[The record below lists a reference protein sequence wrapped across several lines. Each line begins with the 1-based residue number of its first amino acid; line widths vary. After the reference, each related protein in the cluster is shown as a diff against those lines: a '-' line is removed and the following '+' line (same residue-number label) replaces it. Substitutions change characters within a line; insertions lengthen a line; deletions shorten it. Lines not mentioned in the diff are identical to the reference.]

1 MARPATR
8 SSISAG
14 ANRSSSP
21 NPMAAPADQLLQQ
34 ALAAHRRGAIAE
46 AAPLYRR
53 VLEIAP
59 TNNVACTNLAAIATQ
74 AGDFDEAETMF
85 RRAVELK
92 PDAAEAHYNLG
103 FILQEQ
109 GKLDAAIEV
118 YRRALALRPDM
129 PQAHT
134 NIGVA
139 LQHQGKLDDAVA
151 AFRQA
156 VADNP
161 RYVDAYFNLG
171 AVLRLQGRADEAA
184 AAYRRVIELEPS
196 HAAARNNLAL
206 ILSEAGE
213 LSAADDL
220 LRQAVRHWPDYAE
233 GHNNLGAL
241 LLDQGRPQEALDA
254 LQAALRLKPDY
265 PEAFLNTGNALRELG
280 SLGEAI
286 AAYRRAIELRPTY
299 AEALAQLIYHRAR
312 ACDWSDATA
321 EAAILSAVRQNAA
334 RIPPFMLMATAA
346 TAADQLLCAR
356 KWVEHFAVPAQ
367 QVFQHHAAPRAGRL
381 RIGYLS
387 SDFYDHATAY
397 LIAELIERHD
407 RDRFEIHG
415 YSYGADPGGAMR
427 ARLVSAFD
435 RFTDIDALAHRA
447 AAARIRADDIDIL
460 VDLKGHTH
468 RARPKILAFRPAPV
482 QVNYLG
488 YPGTMGAPFIDYIIA
503 DDFIVPRDRQM
514 LFAEKLAYLPDCYQ
528 PNDTRRDIAAAPSRA
543 ACGLPA
549 QGFVFCAFNNSFK
562 ITPAFFVIWM
572 RLLQQ
577 VPDSVLWLLESN
589 TLVRRNLGAAAAAA
603 GVDPGRLVFAPML
616 PHGQHLARHRHAD
629 LFLDTLPC
637 NAHTTA
643 SDALWTGLPV
653 LTCAGETFAGRVAGS
668 IVRAAGLAEL
678 VASSPRDYEAIALAL
693 ARDPARLAGIRS
705 RLGTGCSSLPLFDMV
720 KRTRDLEAIYARM
733 AEIWR
738 SGQPAAPI
746 ML

>member
-14 ANRSSSP
+14 ANRSVCPSMP
-21 NPMAAPADQLLQQ
+21 ATADQLLQQ
-34 ALAAHRRGAIAE
+34 AIAAHRRGALAD
-46 AAPLYRR
+46 AASLYRR
-53 VLEIAP
+53 VLEAAP
-59 TNNVACTNLAAIATQ
+59 TNNVACTNLAAIATA
-74 AGDFDEAETMF
+74 AGDFTEAETMF

-118 YRRALALRPDM
+118 YRRALVLRPDM
-129 PQAHT
+129 PQAYI
-134 NIGVA
+134 NLGVA
-139 LQHQGKLDDAVA
+139 LQHQGNLDDAVA
-151 AFRQA
+151 A
-156 VADNP
+156 
-161 RYVDAYFNLG
+161 YK
-171 AVLRLQGRADEAA
+171 
-184 AAYRRVIELEPS
+184 RVIELDPS

-213 LSAADDL
+213 LGAADDL
-220 LRQAVRHWPDYAE
+220 LRQAVRRWPDYAE

-241 LLDQGRPQEALDA
+241 LLDQGRPQEALGA

-265 PEAFLNTGNALRELG
+265 PEAYLNTGNALRELG

-321 EAAILSAVRQNAA
+321 AEATLLSAVRQNAA
-334 RIPPFMLMATAA
+334 RIPPFMLLATAA
-346 TAADQLLCAR
+346 SAADQLLCAR
-356 KWVEHFAVPAQ
+356 KWVEHFAVPEHE
-367 QVFQHHAAPRAGRL
+367 VFVHHATPRAGRL
-381 RIGYLS
+381 RIGYVS

-407 RDRFEIHG
+407 RGLFEIHG
-415 YSYGADPGGAMR
+415 YSYGADQSGAMR

-435 RFTDIDALAHRA
+435 RFTDIDALAHRD

-514 LFAEKLAYLPDCYQ
+514 LFTEKLAYLPDCYQ

-549 QGFVFCAFNNSFK
+549 QGFVFCGFNNSFK
-562 ITPAFFVIWM
+562 ITPTFFAIWM
-572 RLLQQ
+572 RLLRQ
-577 VPDSVLWLLESN
+577 VPGSVLWLLESN
-589 TLVRRNLGAAAAAA
+589 ALVRRNLGAAAVAA
-603 GVDPGRLVFAPML
+603 GVDPGRLVFAPIL

-643 SDALWTGLPV
+643 SDALWAGLPV

-668 IVRAAGLAEL
+668 IVAAAGLSEL
-678 VASSPRDYEAIALAL
+678 VANSPRDYEALALAL

>member
-1 MARPATR
+1 MP
-8 SSISAG
+8 
-14 ANRSSSP
+14 
-21 NPMAAPADQLLQQ
+21 APADQLLQQ
-34 ALAAHRRGAIAE
+34 AQAAHRRGAVAE

-74 AGDFDEAETMF
+74 AGDFVEAEAMF

-109 GKLDAAIEV
+109 GKLDAAIEA

-129 PQAHT
+129 PQAYT
-134 NIGVA
+134 NLGVA
-139 LQHQGKLDDAVA
+139 LQHQGKLDEAVA

-156 VADNP
+156 IAGNP
-161 RYVDAYFNLG
+161 KHVDAYFNRG
-171 AVLRLQGRADEAA
+171 AVLRLQNHVEEAA
-184 AAYRRVIELEPS
+184 AAYRHVIALDPS

-213 LSAADDL
+213 LAAADVL
-220 LRQAVRHWPDYAE
+220 QRQAVGLWPDYAE

-254 LQAALRLKPDY
+254 LRAALKLKADY
-265 PEAFLNTGNALRELG
+265 PEAYLNMGNALRELG
-280 SLGEAI
+280 SLAEAI
-286 AAYRRAIELRPTY
+286 AAYRRAVALRPTY
-299 AEALAQLIYHRAR
+299 AEALAQLVYHRAR
-312 ACDWSDATA
+312 ACDWTDITA
-321 EAAILSAVRQNAA
+321 EETLLSAVRQNAA
-334 RIPPFMLMATAA
+334 RIPPFMLIPTAA

-356 KWVEHFAVPAQ
+356 KWVEHFAVPEQ

-387 SDFYDHATAY
+387 SDFYHHATAY
-397 LIAELIERHD
+397 LMAELIERHD

-415 YSYGADPGGAMR
+415 YAYGADPGGAMR
-427 ARLVSAFD
+427 ARLVSAFE
-435 RFTDIDALAHRA
+435 RFTDIDALSHRE

-488 YPGTMGAPFIDYIIA
+488 YPGTMGASFIDYIVA
-503 DDFIVPRDRQM
+503 DEFIVPRDRQM
-514 LFAEKLAYLPDCYQ
+514 LFTEQLAYLPDCYQ
-528 PNDTRRDIAAAPSRA
+528 PNDTWREIAAAPGRA

-549 QGFVFCAFNNSFK
+549 QGFVFCGFNNSFK
-562 ITPAFFVIWM
+562 ITPTFFAIWM

-577 VPDSVLWLLESN
+577 VPGSVLWLLESN
-589 TLVRRNLGAAAAAA
+589 ALVRRNLGAAAVAA
-603 GVDPGRLVFAPML
+603 GVDPGRLVFAPIL
-616 PHGQHLARHRHAD
+616 PHGEHLARHRHAD

-643 SDALWTGLPV
+643 SDALWAGLPV
-653 LTCAGETFAGRVAGS
+653 LTCVGETFAGRVAGS

-678 VASSPRDYEAIALAL
+678 VATSPRDYEALAL
-693 ARDPARLAGIRS
+693 ELAHDPARLAAIRC
-705 RLGTGCSSLPLFDMV
+705 RLGAGRENLPLFDMA
-720 KRTRDLEAIYARM
+720 KRTRDLEALYARM
-733 AEIWR
+733 AEIRR
-738 SGQPAAPI
+738 SGRPATPI
-746 ML
+746 TL

>member
-1 MARPATR
+1 MP
-8 SSISAG
+8 
-14 ANRSSSP
+14 
-21 NPMAAPADQLLQQ
+21 APADQLLQQ

-53 VLEIAP
+53 VLEVAP

-109 GKLDAAIEV
+109 GKLDAAIEA

-129 PQAHT
+129 PQACT
-134 NIGVA
+134 NLGVA
-139 LQHQGKLDDAVA
+139 LQHQGKLDDAIA

-156 VADNP
+156 IAGNP
-161 RYVDAYFNLG
+161 KHADAYFNLG
-171 AVLRLQGRADEAA
+171 AVLRLQDHVDEAA
-184 AAYRRVIELEPS
+184 AAYQRVIELDPS
-196 HAAARNNLAL
+196 HASARNNLAL

-213 LSAADDL
+213 LSAAEVL
-220 LRQAVRHWPDYAE
+220 QRQAVGLWPDYAE

-241 LLDQGRPQEALDA
+241 LLDQGRPQDALDA
-254 LQAALRLKPDY
+254 LRAALKLKPDY
-265 PEAFLNTGNALRELG
+265 PEAYLNMGNALRELG
-280 SLGEAI
+280 SLAEAI
-286 AAYRRAIELRPTY
+286 DAYRRAIELRPTY
-299 AEALAQLIYHRAR
+299 AEALAQLVYHRAR
-312 ACDWSDATA
+312 ACDWSDAGA
-321 EAAILSAVRQNAA
+321 EEALLSAVRQNAA
-334 RIPPFMLMATAA
+334 RIPPFMLIPTAA
-346 TAADQLLCAR
+346 TAADQLICAR
-356 KWVEHFAVPAQ
+356 KWVEHFAVPER
-367 QVFQHHAAPRAGRL
+367 QVFAHRPAPRAGRL

-387 SDFYDHATAY
+387 SDFHDHATAY

-407 RDRFEIHG
+407 RERFEIHG
-415 YSYGADPGGAMR
+415 YSYGTDPGGAMR

-435 RFTDIDALAHRA
+435 RFTDIDALSHRD

-488 YPGTMGAPFIDYIIA
+488 FPGTMGAPFIDYIVA
-503 DDFIVPRDRQM
+503 DDFIVPRVRQTQY
-514 LFAEKLAYLPDCYQ
+514 AEKLAYLPDCYQ
-528 PNDTRRDIAAAPSRA
+528 PNDTRREIAAAPSRA
-543 ACGLPA
+543 ECGLPA

-562 ITPAFFVIWM
+562 ITPACFAVWM
-572 RLLQQ
+572 RLLHQ
-577 VPDSVLWLLESN
+577 VPGSVLWLLESN
-589 TLVRRNLGAAAAAA
+589 ALVRRNLTAAAAAA

-643 SDALWTGLPV
+643 SDALWAGLPV

-668 IVRAAGLAEL
+668 IVRAAGLAEM
-678 VASSPRDYEAIALAL
+678 VTNSPRDYEAKALEL
-693 ARDPARLAGIRS
+693 ARDPARLAAMRS
-705 RLGTGCSSLPLFDMV
+705 RLGAGRKNLPLFDMA
-720 KRTRDLEAIYARM
+720 KRARDLEALYARM
-733 AEIWR
+733 AETWR
-738 SGQPAAPI
+738 SGRPAMPI
-746 ML
+746 TL

>member
-1 MARPATR
+1 MP
-8 SSISAG
+8 
-14 ANRSSSP
+14 
-21 NPMAAPADQLLQQ
+21 APADQLLQQ

-53 VLEIAP
+53 VLDVAP
-59 TNNVACTNLAAIATQ
+59 TNNVACTNLAVIATA
-74 AGDFDEAETMF
+74 AGDFNEAETMF
-85 RRAVELK
+85 RRAVELR
-92 PDAAEAHYNLG
+92 PDFAEAHYNLG

-129 PQAHT
+129 PQACT
-134 NIGVA
+134 NLGVA

-156 VADNP
+156 IAGNP
-161 RYVDAYFNLG
+161 KHADAYFNLG
-171 AVLRLQGRADEAA
+171 AVLRVQGHVDEAA
-184 AAYRRVIELEPS
+184 AAYRRVIELDPS
-196 HAAARNNLAL
+196 HAAACNNLAL

-213 LSAADDL
+213 LHAADVL
-220 LRQAVRHWPDYAE
+220 QRQAVGQWPDYAE
-233 GHNNLGAL
+233 GHNNLGAI

-254 LQAALRLKPDY
+254 LRAALKLKPDY
-265 PEAFLNTGNALRELG
+265 PEAYLNMGNALRELG
-280 SLGEAI
+280 NLAEAI
-286 AAYRRAIELRPTY
+286 DAYRRAIELRPTY
-299 AEALAQLIYHRAR
+299 AEALAQLVYHRAR
-312 ACDWSDATA
+312 ACDWDDAAAA
-321 EAAILSAVRQNAA
+321 EETLLSAVRQNAA

-356 KWVEHFAVPAQ
+356 KWVEHFAVPEQ
-367 QVFQHHAAPRAGRL
+367 QVFAHHAAPRAGRL
-381 RIGYLS
+381 RVGYLS

-407 RDRFEIHG
+407 RGRFEIHG
-415 YSYGADPGGAMR
+415 YSYGPDPGSDMR

-435 RFTDIDALAHRA
+435 RFTDIDTLSHRDA
-447 AAARIRADDIDIL
+447 AGRIQADDIDIL

-468 RARPKILAFRPAPV
+468 RARPKILAFRPAPL

-528 PNDTRRDIAAAPSRA
+528 PNDTRRDIAAAPRRA

-562 ITPAFFVIWM
+562 ITPAFFAIWM
-572 RLLQQ
+572 RLLRQ
-577 VPDSVLWLLESN
+577 VPGSVLWLLESN
-589 TLVRRNLGAAAAAA
+589 ALVRRNLSAAAVAA

-637 NAHTTA
+637 TAHTTA
-643 SDALWTGLPV
+643 SDALWAGLPV
-653 LTCAGETFAGRVAGS
+653 LTCVGETFAGRVAGS
-668 IVRAAGLAEL
+668 IVRAAGLSEL
-678 VASSPRDYEAIALAL
+678 VATSPRDYEALALAL

-705 RLGTGCSSLPLFDMV
+705 RLGAGRENLPLFDMA
-720 KRTRDLEAIYARM
+720 KRTRDLEALYARM
-733 AEIWR
+733 VEIWR
-738 SGQPAAPI
+738 SRRPAAPI
-746 ML
+746 TL

>member
-1 MARPATR
+1 MP
-8 SSISAG
+8 
-14 ANRSSSP
+14 
-21 NPMAAPADQLLQQ
+21 APADQLLQQ

-74 AGDFDEAETMF
+74 AGDFAEAEAMF

-103 FILQEQ
+103 FILQER

-129 PQAHT
+129 PQAYT

-139 LQHQGKLDDAVA
+139 LQHQGKLDEAVA

-156 VADNP
+156 IAGNP
-161 RYVDAYFNLG
+161 NHADAYFNLG
-171 AVLRLQGRADEAA
+171 AVLRLQNHVDEAA
-184 AAYRRVIELEPS
+184 AAYRRVVELDPS

-213 LSAADDL
+213 LRAAEAMQ
-220 LRQAVRHWPDYAE
+220 RQAVGLWPDYAE

-241 LLDQGRPQEALDA
+241 LLDQGRPQEALDS
-254 LQAALRLKPDY
+254 LGAALKLKPDY
-265 PEAFLNTGNALRELG
+265 PEAYLNMGNALRELG

-286 AAYRRAIELRPTY
+286 DAYGRAIALRPTY
-299 AEALAQLIYHRAR
+299 AEALAQLVYHRAR
-312 ACDWSDATA
+312 ACDWTDATTA
-321 EAAILSAVRQNAA
+321 EAALLSAVRQNAA
-334 RIPPFMLMATAA
+334 RIPPFMLIATAA
-346 TAADQLLCAR
+346 TAADHLICAR

-367 QVFQHHAAPRAGRL
+367 QVFAHRAAPRAGRL
-381 RIGYLS
+381 RIGYVS

-415 YSYGADPGGAMR
+415 YSYGPDPGGAMR

-435 RFTDIDALAHRA
+435 RFTDIDALAHRD

-488 YPGTMGAPFIDYIIA
+488 FPGTMGAPFIDYIVA
-503 DDFIVPRDRQM
+503 DDFIVPRDRQT
-514 LFAEKLAYLPDCYQ
+514 LYAEKLAYLPDCYQ
-528 PNDTRRDIAAAPSRA
+528 PNDTRREIAAAPSRA
-543 ACGLPA
+543 ECGLPA

-562 ITPAFFVIWM
+562 ITPAFFAIWM
-572 RLLQQ
+572 RLLHQ
-577 VPDSVLWLLESN
+577 VPGSVLWLLESN
-589 TLVRRNLGAAAAAA
+589 ALVRRNLGAAAVAA
-603 GVDPGRLVFAPML
+603 GLDPGRLVFAPIL

-643 SDALWTGLPV
+643 SDALWAGLPV
-653 LTCAGETFAGRVAGS
+653 LTCVGETFAGRVAGS
-668 IVRAAGLAEL
+668 IVRAAGLSEL
-678 VASSPRDYEAIALAL
+678 VASSPRDYEALALAL
-693 ARDPARLAGIRS
+693 AREPARLADIRS
-705 RLGTGCSSLPLFDMV
+705 RLGAGRASLPLFDIA
-720 KRTRDLEAIYARM
+720 KRTHDLEALYARM

-738 SGQPAAPI
+738 SGQPAVPI
-746 ML
+746 AL

>member
-1 MARPATR
+1 MP
-8 SSISAG
+8 
-14 ANRSSSP
+14 
-21 NPMAAPADQLLQQ
+21 APADQLLQQ
-34 ALAAHRRGAIAE
+34 ALAAHRRGAVAE

-103 FILQEQ
+103 FILQER

-156 VADNP
+156 IAGNP
-161 RYVDAYFNLG
+161 NHADAYFNLG
-171 AVLRLQGRADEAA
+171 AVLRLQNHVDEAA
-184 AAYRRVIELEPS
+184 AAYRRVIELDPS

-213 LSAADDL
+213 LRAAEAL
-220 LRQAVRHWPDYAE
+220 QRQAVGLWPDYAE

-254 LQAALRLKPDY
+254 LRAAAKLKPDY
-265 PEAFLNTGNALRELG
+265 PEAYLNMGNALRELG
-280 SLGEAI
+280 SLAEAI
-286 AAYRRAIELRPTY
+286 DAYRRAIELRPTY
-299 AEALAQLIYHRAR
+299 AEALAQLVYHRAR
-312 ACDWSDATA
+312 ACDWSDAGA
-321 EAAILSAVRQNAA
+321 EVTLLSAVRQNAA
-334 RIPPFMLMATAA
+334 RIPPFMLIPTAA

-356 KWVEHFAVPAQ
+356 KWVEHFAVPEQ
-367 QVFQHHAAPRAGRL
+367 QVFQHHAAPRAGRS

-387 SDFYDHATAY
+387 SDFHDHATAY

-435 RFTDIDALAHRA
+435 RFTDIDALTHRD
-447 AAARIRADDIDIL
+447 AAARIRAYDIDIL
-460 VDLKGHTH
+460 VDLKGHTY

-488 YPGTMGAPFIDYIIA
+488 FPGTIGAPFIDYIVA
-503 DDFIVPRDRQM
+503 DDFTVPRDRQT
-514 LFAEKLAYLPDCYQ
+514 LYAEKLAYLPDCYQ
-528 PNDTRRDIAAAPSRA
+528 PNDTRREIAAAPRRA

-562 ITPAFFVIWM
+562 ITPAFFAIWM

-577 VPDSVLWLLESN
+577 VPGSVLWLLESN
-589 TLVRRNLGAAAAAA
+589 ALVRRNLTAAAAAA
-603 GVDPGRLVFAPML
+603 GVDPDRLVFAPML

-653 LTCAGETFAGRVAGS
+653 LTCVGETFAGRVAGS
-668 IVRAAGLAEL
+668 IVRAAGLSEL
-678 VASSPRDYEAIALAL
+678 VASSPRDYEALALAL
-693 ARDPARLAGIRS
+693 ARDPARLADICS
-705 RLGTGCSSLPLFDMV
+705 RLAAGRENLPLFDMA
-720 KRTRDLEAIYARM
+720 KRTRDLEALYARM

-746 ML
+746 KL

>member
-1 MARPATR
+1 MP
-8 SSISAG
+8 
-14 ANRSSSP
+14 
-21 NPMAAPADQLLQQ
+21 APANQLLQQ

-109 GKLDAAIEV
+109 GKLDAAIEA

-129 PQAHT
+129 PQAYT

-139 LQHQGKLDDAVA
+139 LQHQGKLDEAVA

-156 VADNP
+156 IAGTPNHA
-161 RYVDAYFNLG
+161 DAYFNLG
-171 AVLRLQGRADEAA
+171 AVLRLQNHVDEAA
-184 AAYRRVIELEPS
+184 AAYKRVIELDPG

-213 LSAADDL
+213 LGAADVL
-220 LRQAVRHWPDYAE
+220 QRQAVGLWPDYAE
-233 GHNNLGAL
+233 GRNNLGAL

-254 LQAALRLKPDY
+254 LRSALKLKPDY
-265 PEAFLNTGNALRELG
+265 PEAYLNMGNALRELG

-286 AAYRRAIELRPTY
+286 DAYRRAIALRPTY
-299 AEALAQLIYHRAR
+299 AEALAQLVYHRAR
-312 ACDWSDATA
+312 ACDWTDATTA
-321 EAAILSAVRQNAA
+321 EAALLSAVRQNAA
-334 RIPPFMLMATAA
+334 RIPPFMLIPTAA
-346 TAADQLLCAR
+346 TAADQLICAR

-367 QVFQHHAAPRAGRL
+367 QVFAHRAAPRAGRL
-381 RIGYLS
+381 RIGYVS

-415 YSYGADPGGAMR
+415 YSYGPDSGGAMR
-427 ARLVSAFD
+427 TRLVSAFD
-435 RFTDIDALAHRA
+435 RFTDIDALAHRD

-488 YPGTMGAPFIDYIIA
+488 FPGTMGAPFIDYIVA
-503 DDFIVPRDRQM
+503 DDFIVPRDRQTQY
-514 LFAEKLAYLPDCYQ
+514 AEKLAYLPGCYQ
-528 PNDTRRDIAAAPSRA
+528 PNDTRREIAAAPSRA
-543 ACGLPA
+543 TCGLPA
-549 QGFVFCAFNNSFK
+549 QGFVFCGFNNSFK
-562 ITPAFFVIWM
+562 ITPTFFAIWV

-577 VPDSVLWLLESN
+577 VPGSVLWLLESN
-589 TLVRRNLGAAAAAA
+589 ALVRRNLDAAAVAA
-603 GVDPGRLVFAPML
+603 GVDPGRLVFAPIL

-643 SDALWTGLPV
+643 SDALWAGLPV
-653 LTCAGETFAGRVAGS
+653 LTCVGETFAGRVAGS
-668 IVRAAGLAEL
+668 IVRAAGLSEL
-678 VASSPRDYEAIALAL
+678 VASSPRDYEALALAL
-693 ARDPARLAGIRS
+693 AREPARLADIRS
-705 RLGTGCSSLPLFDMV
+705 RLGAGRANLPLFDTA
-720 KRTRDLEAIYARM
+720 KRTHDLEALYARM
-733 AEIWR
+733 AETWR

-746 ML
+746 TL

>member
-1 MARPATR
+1 
-8 SSISAG
+8 
-14 ANRSSSP
+14 
-21 NPMAAPADQLLQQ
+21 MAASADQLLRQ
-34 ALAAHRRGAIAE
+34 ALAAHRRGAITE

-103 FILQEQ
+103 FILQER

-129 PQAHT
+129 PQACT
-134 NIGVA
+134 NLGVA

-156 VADNP
+156 IAGNP
-161 RYVDAYFNLG
+161 NHADAYFNLG
-171 AVLRLQGRADEAA
+171 AVLRLQDHVDEAA
-184 AAYRRVIELEPS
+184 AAYRRVIELDPS
-196 HAAARNNLAL
+196 HASARNNLAL

-213 LSAADDL
+213 LSAAQVL
-220 LRQAVRHWPDYAE
+220 QRQAVGLWPDYAE

-241 LLDQGRPQEALDA
+241 LLDQSRPQQALDA
-254 LQAALRLKPDY
+254 LRVAVKLKPDY
-265 PEAFLNTGNALRELG
+265 PEAYLNMGNALRELG
-280 SLGEAI
+280 SLAEAI
-286 AAYRRAIELRPTY
+286 DAYRRAIELRPTY
-299 AEALAQLIYHRAR
+299 AEALAQLVYHRAR
-312 ACDWSDATA
+312 ACDWSDAGA
-321 EAAILSAVRQNAA
+321 EGTLLSAVRQNAA
-334 RIPPFMLMATAA
+334 RIPPFMLIPTAA
-346 TAADQLLCAR
+346 TAADQLICAR
-356 KWVEHFAVPAQ
+356 KWVEHFAVPEQ
-367 QVFQHHAAPRAGRL
+367 QVFQHHAAPRAGPL

-387 SDFYDHATAY
+387 SDFHDHATAY
-397 LIAELIERHD
+397 LIAELIERHE
-407 RDRFEIHG
+407 RERFEIHG
-415 YSYGADPGGAMR
+415 YSYGPDPNGAMR
-427 ARLVSAFD
+427 TRLVSAFD
-435 RFTDIDALAHRA
+435 RFTDIDALPHRD

-488 YPGTMGAPFIDYIIA
+488 FPGTMGAPFIDYIVA
-503 DDFIVPRDRQM
+503 DDFIVPRDRRTPY
-514 LFAEKLAYLPDCYQ
+514 AEKLAYLPDCYQ
-528 PNDTRRDIAAAPSRA
+528 PNDTRREIAAAPGRA

-562 ITPAFFVIWM
+562 ITPAFFAVWM
-572 RLLQQ
+572 RLLHQ
-577 VPDSVLWLLESN
+577 VPGSVLWLLESN
-589 TLVRRNLGAAAAAA
+589 ALVRRNLTAAAAAA
-603 GVDPGRLVFAPML
+603 GVDPGRLMFAPML

-643 SDALWTGLPV
+643 SDALWAGLPV

-668 IVRAAGLAEL
+668 IVRAAGLAEM
-678 VASSPRDYEAIALAL
+678 VTNSPRDYEALALEL
-693 ARDPARLAGIRS
+693 ARDPARLAAIRS
-705 RLGTGCSSLPLFDMV
+705 RLCAGRKNLPLFDMA
-720 KRTRDLEAIYARM
+720 KRTRDLEALYARM
-733 AEIWR
+733 AETWR
-738 SGQPAAPI
+738 SGQPAIPI
-746 ML
+746 TL

>member
-1 MARPATR
+1 
-8 SSISAG
+8 
-14 ANRSSSP
+14 
-21 NPMAAPADQLLQQ
+21 MAASADQLLRQ
-34 ALAAHRRGAIAE
+34 ALAAHRRGAITE

-103 FILQEQ
+103 FILQER

-129 PQAHT
+129 PQACT
-134 NIGVA
+134 NLGVA

-156 VADNP
+156 IAGNP
-161 RYVDAYFNLG
+161 NHADAYFNLG
-171 AVLRLQGRADEAA
+171 AVLRLQNHVDEAA
-184 AAYRRVIELEPS
+184 AAYRRVIELDPS
-196 HAAARNNLAL
+196 HASARNNLAL

-213 LSAADDL
+213 LSAAEVL
-220 LRQAVRHWPDYAE
+220 QRQAVGLWPDYAE

-241 LLDQGRPQEALDA
+241 LLDQGRPQQALDA
-254 LQAALRLKPDY
+254 LRVAVKLKPDY
-265 PEAFLNTGNALRELG
+265 PEAYLNMGNALRELG
-280 SLGEAI
+280 SLAEAI
-286 AAYRRAIELRPTY
+286 DAYRRAIELRPTY
-299 AEALAQLIYHRAR
+299 AEALAQLVYHRAR
-312 ACDWSDATA
+312 ACDWSDAGA
-321 EAAILSAVRQNAA
+321 EGTLLSAVRQNAA
-334 RIPPFMLMATAA
+334 RIPPFMLIPTAA
-346 TAADQLLCAR
+346 TAADQLICAR
-356 KWVEHFAVPAQ
+356 KWVEHFAVPEQ
-367 QVFQHHAAPRAGRL
+367 QVFQHHAAPRAGPL

-387 SDFYDHATAY
+387 SDFHDHATAY

-407 RDRFEIHG
+407 RERFEIHG
-415 YSYGADPGGAMR
+415 YSYGPDPNGAMR
-427 ARLVSAFD
+427 TRLVSAFD
-435 RFTDIDALAHRA
+435 RFTDIDALPHRD
-447 AAARIRADDIDIL
+447 AAARIRVDDIDIL

-488 YPGTMGAPFIDYIIA
+488 FPGTMGAPFIDYIVA
-503 DDFIVPRDRQM
+503 DDFIVPRDRQTPY
-514 LFAEKLAYLPDCYQ
+514 AEKLAYLPDCYQ
-528 PNDTRRDIAAAPSRA
+528 PNDTRREIAAAPGRV

-562 ITPAFFVIWM
+562 ITPAFFAVWM
-572 RLLQQ
+572 RLLHQ
-577 VPDSVLWLLESN
+577 VPGSVLWLLESN
-589 TLVRRNLGAAAAAA
+589 ALVRRNLTAAAAAA
-603 GVDPGRLVFAPML
+603 GVDPGRLMFAPML

-643 SDALWTGLPV
+643 SDALWAGLPV

-668 IVRAAGLAEL
+668 IVRAAGLAEM
-678 VASSPRDYEAIALAL
+678 VTNSPRDYEALALEL
-693 ARDPARLAGIRS
+693 ARDRARLAAIRS
-705 RLGTGCSSLPLFDMV
+705 RLCAGRKNLPLFDMA
-720 KRTRDLEAIYARM
+720 KRTRDLEALYARM
-733 AEIWR
+733 AETWR
-738 SGQPAAPI
+738 SGQPAIPI
-746 ML
+746 TL

>member
-1 MARPATR
+1 MP
-8 SSISAG
+8 
-14 ANRSSSP
+14 
-21 NPMAAPADQLLQQ
+21 APADQLLQQ
-34 ALAAHRRGAIAE
+34 ALAAHRRGAVAE

-59 TNNVACTNLAAIATQ
+59 TNNVACTNLAVLAIA
-74 AGDFDEAETMF
+74 AGDLDEAEAMF
-85 RRAVELK
+85 RRAAELK

-103 FILQEQ
+103 FILQER

-134 NIGVA
+134 NLGVA
-139 LQHQGKLDDAVA
+139 LQHQGKLDDAIA

-156 VADNP
+156 VAGDP
-161 RYVDAYFNLG
+161 KHVDAYFNLG
-171 AVLRLQGRADEAA
+171 AVLRLQNRVDEAA
-184 AAYRRVIELEPS
+184 AAYRRVIEIDAS

-213 LSAADDL
+213 LRAAEAL
-220 LRQAVRHWPDYAE
+220 QRQAVGLWPDYAE

-241 LLDQGRPQEALDA
+241 LLDQSRPQEALDA
-254 LQAALRLKPDY
+254 LRAAVKLKPDY
-265 PEAFLNTGNALRELG
+265 PEAYLNMGNALRELG
-280 SLGEAI
+280 SLAEAI
-286 AAYRRAIELRPTY
+286 EAYRRAIELRPTY

-312 ACDWSDATA
+312 ACDWTDA
-321 EAAILSAVRQNAA
+321 EAAEATLLSAVRQNAA
-334 RIPPFMLMATAA
+334 RIPPFMLIPTAA
-346 TAADQLLCAR
+346 TGADQLLCAR
-356 KWVEHFAVPAQ
+356 KWVEHFAVTEQ
-367 QVFQHHAAPRAGRL
+367 QVFRHHAAPQTGRL

-397 LIAELIERHD
+397 LMAELIERHD

-415 YSYGADPGGAMR
+415 YSYGADQGGDMR

-435 RFTDIDALAHRA
+435 CFTDIDALAHRD

-488 YPGTMGAPFIDYIIA
+488 YPGTMGAPFIDYIVA
-503 DDFIVPRDRQM
+503 DDFIVPRERQL
-514 LFAEKLAYLPDCYQ
+514 LFTEKLAYLPDCYQ
-528 PNDTRRDIAAAPSRA
+528 PNDTRREIVAAPSRA
-543 ACGLPA
+543 DCSLPA
-549 QGFVFCAFNNSFK
+549 QGFVFCGFNNSFK
-562 ITPAFFVIWM
+562 ITPAFFAIWM

-577 VPDSVLWLLESN
+577 VPGGVLWLLESN
-589 TLVRRNLGAAAAAA
+589 ALVRRNLSAAAVAA
-603 GVDPGRLVFAPML
+603 GVDPDRLVFAPIL
-616 PHGQHLARHRHAD
+616 PHRDHLARHRHAD

-643 SDALWTGLPV
+643 SDALWAGLPV
-653 LTCAGETFAGRVAGS
+653 LTCVGETFAGRVAGS
-668 IVRAAGLAEL
+668 IVRAAGLSEL
-678 VASSPRDYEAIALAL
+678 VASSSRDYEALALAL
-693 ARDPARLAGIRS
+693 ARDPARLAAIRS
-705 RLGTGCSSLPLFDMV
+705 RLGAGRENLPLFDMA
-720 KRTRDLEAIYARM
+720 KRTRDLEALYVRM

-738 SGQPAAPI
+738 SGRPAASI
-746 ML
+746 TL

>member
-1 MARPATR
+1 MPA
-8 SSISAG
+8 S
-14 ANRSSSP
+14 
-21 NPMAAPADQLLQQ
+21 ADQLLQQ
-34 ALAAHRRGAIAE
+34 AIAAHRRGAAAE
-46 AAPLYRR
+46 AASLYRR

-59 TNNVACTNLAAIATQ
+59 TNNVACTNLAVIATQ
-74 AGDFDEAETMF
+74 AGDFNEAETMF

-118 YRRALALRPDM
+118 YRRALELRPDM

-134 NIGVA
+134 NLGVA
-139 LQHQGKLDDAVA
+139 LQHQGKLGDAVA

-171 AVLRLQGRADEAA
+171 AVLRLQGHADEAA

-220 LRQAVRHWPDYAE
+220 LRQAVRRWPDYAE

-265 PEAFLNTGNALRELG
+265 PEAYLNKGNALRELG
-280 SLGEAI
+280 SLAEAI

-299 AEALAQLIYHRAR
+299 AEALAQLVYHRAR
-312 ACDWSDATA
+312 ACDWTDAAAA
-321 EAAILSAVRQNAA
+321 EATLLSAVRQNAA
-334 RIPPFMLMATAA
+334 RIPPFVLMATAA
-346 TAADQLLCAR
+346 SAADQLLCAR
-356 KWVEHFAVPAQ
+356 KWVEHFAVPEQ

-397 LIAELIERHD
+397 LMAELIERHD
-407 RDRFEIHG
+407 RDRFEVCG
-415 YSYGADPGGAMR
+415 YSYGADPGGDMR
-427 ARLVSAFD
+427 ARLVSAFE
-435 RFTDIDALAHRA
+435 RFTDIDALAHRD

-503 DDFIVPRDRQM
+503 DDFIVPRDREM

-528 PNDTRRDIAAAPSRA
+528 PNDTRRDIAATPSRVE
-543 ACGLPA
+543 CGLPA
-549 QGFVFCAFNNSFK
+549 QGFVFCGFNNSFK
-562 ITPAFFVIWM
+562 ITPAFFAIWM

-577 VPDSVLWLLESN
+577 VPGSVLWLLESN
-589 TLVRRNLGAAAAAA
+589 ALVRRNLTAAAVTA
-603 GVDPGRLVFAPML
+603 GVDPARLVFAPIL
-616 PHGQHLARHRHAD
+616 PHGQHLARHRVAD

-643 SDALWTGLPV
+643 SDALWAGLPV
-653 LTCAGETFAGRVAGS
+653 LTCVGETFAGRVAGS
-668 IVRAAGLAEL
+668 IVRAAGLPEL
-678 VASSPRDYEAIALAL
+678 VTNSPRDYEALALAL
-693 ARDPARLAGIRS
+693 AHEPARLNDIRS
-705 RLGTGCSSLPLFDMV
+705 RLGAGRENLPLFDMA
-720 KRTRDLEAIYARM
+720 KRTRDLESIYARM
-733 AEIWR
+733 AETWR

-746 ML
+746 TL

>member
-1 MARPATR
+1 MP
-8 SSISAG
+8 
-14 ANRSSSP
+14 
-21 NPMAAPADQLLQQ
+21 APADQLLQQ

-53 VLEIAP
+53 VLEVAP
-59 TNNVACTNLAAIATQ
+59 TNNVACTNLAVIAAA
-74 AGDFDEAETMF
+74 AGDFNEAEAMF

-129 PQAHT
+129 PQAYT
-134 NIGVA
+134 NLGVA

-156 VADNP
+156 IACNP
-161 RYVDAYFNLG
+161 KHADAYFNLG
-171 AVLRLQGRADEAA
+171 AVLRLQNHVEEAA
-184 AAYRRVIELEPS
+184 AAYRRVIELDPG

-213 LSAADDL
+213 LSAADGL
-220 LRQAVRHWPDYAE
+220 QRQAVGLRPDYAE

-254 LQAALRLKPDY
+254 LRAALKLKPDY
-265 PEAFLNTGNALRELG
+265 PEAYLNMGNVLRELG
-280 SLGEAI
+280 SLAEAI
-286 AAYRRAIELRPTY
+286 AAYRRAIDLRPTY
-299 AEALAQLIYHRAR
+299 AEALAQLVYHRAR
-312 ACDWSDATA
+312 ACDWTDAAAA
-321 EAAILSAVRQNAA
+321 EETLLSAVRQNAA

-346 TAADQLLCAR
+346 SAADQLLCAR
-356 KWVEHFAVPAQ
+356 KWVEHFAVPEL
-367 QVFQHHAAPRAGRL
+367 QVFQHHATPRAGRL
-381 RIGYLS
+381 RIGYVS

-415 YSYGADPGGAMR
+415 YSYGTDPGGAMR
-427 ARLVSAFD
+427 TRLVSAFD

-482 QVNYLG
+482 QVSYLG
-488 YPGTMGAPFIDYIIA
+488 YPGTMGAPFIDYIVA

-514 LFAEKLAYLPDCYQ
+514 LFTEKLAYLPDCYQ
-528 PNDTRRDIAAAPSRA
+528 PNDTRREIAATPSRA
-543 ACGLPA
+543 ECGLPA

-562 ITPAFFVIWM
+562 ITPAFFAIWM

-577 VPDSVLWLLESN
+577 VPGSVLWLLESN
-589 TLVRRNLGAAAAAA
+589 ALARRNLSAAAVAT
-603 GVDPGRLVFAPML
+603 GVDPGRLVFAPIL
-616 PHGQHLARHRHAD
+616 PQGQHLARHRHAD

-643 SDALWTGLPV
+643 SDALWAGLPV

-678 VASSPRDYEAIALAL
+678 VATSPRDYEALALAL
-693 ARDPARLAGIRS
+693 AREPARLADIRS
-705 RLGTGCSSLPLFDMV
+705 RLSAGRASLPLFDMA
-720 KRTRDLEAIYARM
+720 KRTRDFEALYARM

-738 SGQPAAPI
+738 SGRPATPI
-746 ML
+746 AL

>member
-1 MARPATR
+1 
-8 SSISAG
+8 
-14 ANRSSSP
+14 
-21 NPMAAPADQLLQQ
+21 
-34 ALAAHRRGAIAE
+34 
-46 AAPLYRR
+46 
-53 VLEIAP
+53 
-59 TNNVACTNLAAIATQ
+59 
-74 AGDFDEAETMF
+74 MF

-103 FILQEQ
+103 FILQER

-134 NIGVA
+134 NLGVA

-156 VADNP
+156 IAGNP
-161 RYVDAYFNLG
+161 KYVDAHFNLG
-171 AVLRLQGRADEAA
+171 AVLRLQGHADEAA
-184 AAYRRVIELEPS
+184 AAYWRVIALEPS

-213 LSAADDL
+213 LSAADGL
-220 LRQAVRHWPDYAE
+220 LRQAVGRWPDYSE

-254 LQAALRLKPDY
+254 LQRALKRTPDY
-265 PEAFLNTGNALRELG
+265 PEAYLNMGNALRELG
-280 SLGEAI
+280 SLAEAI
-286 AAYRRAIELRPTY
+286 DAYGRAIALRPTY
-299 AEALAQLIYHRAR
+299 AEALAQLVYHRAR
-312 ACDWSDATA
+312 ACDWTDAGA
-321 EAAILSAVRQNAA
+321 EERLLSVVRLNTA
-334 RIPPFMLMATAA
+334 RIPPFMLIPTAA

-356 KWVEHFAVPAQ
+356 KWVEHFAVPEP
-367 QVFQHHAAPRAGRL
+367 QVYRHDATPRSGSL

-387 SDFYDHATAY
+387 SDFHDHATAY
-397 LIAELIERHD
+397 LIAEVIERHD
-407 RDRFEIHG
+407 RDRFDIHG

-435 RFTDIDALAHRA
+435 RFTDIDALSHRD

-488 YPGTMGAPFIDYIIA
+488 FPGTIGAPFIDYIVA
-503 DDFIVPRDRQM
+503 DDFIVPRDRQTQY
-514 LFAEKLAYLPDCYQ
+514 AEKLAYLPDCYQ
-528 PNDTRRDIAAAPSRA
+528 PNDTRREIAAAPSRA
-543 ACGLPA
+543 ECGLPA
-549 QGFVFCAFNNSFK
+549 QGFEFCAFNNSFK
-562 ITPAFFVIWM
+562 ITPAFFAVWM

-577 VPDSVLWLLESN
+577 VQGSVLWLLESN
-589 TLVRRNLGAAAAAA
+589 ALVRRNLGAAAVAA
-603 GVDPGRLVFAPML
+603 GVDPGRLVFAPMQ

-643 SDALWTGLPV
+643 SDALWAGLPV

-693 ARDPARLAGIRS
+693 AREPARLADIRS
-705 RLGTGCSSLPLFDMV
+705 RLSAGRASLPLFDMA
-720 KRTRDLEAIYARM
+720 KRTRDFEALYARM

-738 SGQPAAPI
+738 SGRPATPI
-746 ML
+746 AL

>member
-1 MARPATR
+1 MP
-8 SSISAG
+8 
-14 ANRSSSP
+14 
-21 NPMAAPADQLLQQ
+21 APADQLLQQ

-59 TNNVACTNLAAIATQ
+59 TNNVACTNLAAIATA
-74 AGDFDEAETMF
+74 AGDFVEAEAMF

-92 PDAAEAHYNLG
+92 PGAAAAHYNLG

-109 GKLDAAIEV
+109 GKLDAAIEA

-129 PQAHT
+129 PQACT
-134 NIGVA
+134 NLGVA
-139 LQHQGKLDDAVA
+139 LQHQGRLDEAVA

-156 VADNP
+156 IAGNP
-161 RYVDAYFNLG
+161 KHVDAYFNLG
-171 AVLRLQGRADEAA
+171 AVLRLQDHVDEAA
-184 AAYRRVIELEPS
+184 AAYRRVIALEPS

-213 LSAADDL
+213 LAAADVL
-220 LRQAVRHWPDYAE
+220 QRQAVGLWPDYAE

-241 LLDQGRPQEALDA
+241 LLDQGRPQQALDA
-254 LQAALRLKPDY
+254 LRAALKLKPDY
-265 PEAFLNTGNALRELG
+265 PEACLNMGNALRELG
-280 SLGEAI
+280 NLAEAI

-299 AEALAQLIYHRAR
+299 AEALAQLVYHQAR
-312 ACDWSDATA
+312 ACDWSDAGA
-321 EAAILSAVRQNAA
+321 DERLLAVVRQSTA
-334 RIPPFMLMATAA
+334 RIPPFMLIPTAA

-356 KWVEHFAVPAQ
+356 KWVEHFAVPEQ

-387 SDFYDHATAY
+387 SDFYGHATAY
-397 LIAELIERHD
+397 LMAELIERHD
-407 RDRFEIHG
+407 RGRFEIHG
-415 YSYGADPGGAMR
+415 YAYGADPGGAMR

-488 YPGTMGAPFIDYIIA
+488 YPGTMGASFIDYIVA
-503 DDFIVPRDRQM
+503 DEFIVPRDRQM
-514 LFAEKLAYLPDCYQ
+514 LFTEKLAYLPDCYQ
-528 PNDTRRDIAAAPSRA
+528 PNDTRREIAAAPGRA

-549 QGFVFCAFNNSFK
+549 QGFVFCGFNNSFK
-562 ITPAFFVIWM
+562 ITSIFFAIWM

-577 VPDSVLWLLESN
+577 VPGSVLWLLESN
-589 TLVRRNLGAAAAAA
+589 ALVRRNLSAAAAAA
-603 GVDPGRLVFAPML
+603 GVDPGRLVFAPIL
-616 PHGQHLARHRHAD
+616 PHGEHLARHRHAD

-643 SDALWTGLPV
+643 SDALWAGLPV
-653 LTCAGETFAGRVAGS
+653 LTCVGETFAGRVAGS
-668 IVRAAGLAEL
+668 IVRAAGLSEL
-678 VASSPRDYEAIALAL
+678 VTNSPREYEALAL
-693 ARDPARLAGIRS
+693 ELAHDPARLAAIRS
-705 RLGTGCSSLPLFDMV
+705 RIGAGRGNLPLFDMA
-720 KRTRDLEAIYARM
+720 KRTRDLEALYARM

-738 SGQPAAPI
+738 SGQSAAPI
-746 ML
+746 TL

>member
-1 MARPATR
+1 VP
-8 SSISAG
+8 
-14 ANRSSSP
+14 
-21 NPMAAPADQLLQQ
+21 APADQLLQQ
-34 ALAAHRRGAIAE
+34 ALAAHRRGAVAE

-59 TNNVACTNLAAIATQ
+59 ANNVACTNLAAIATQ

-103 FILQEQ
+103 FILQER

-129 PQAHT
+129 PQACT
-134 NIGVA
+134 NLGVA

-156 VADNP
+156 IAGNP
-161 RYVDAYFNLG
+161 NHADAYFNLG
-171 AVLRLQGRADEAA
+171 AVLRLQDHVDEAA
-184 AAYRRVIELEPS
+184 AAYRRVVELDPS

-213 LSAADDL
+213 LSAAEAL
-220 LRQAVRHWPDYAE
+220 QRQAVGLWPDYAE

-254 LQAALRLKPDY
+254 LRAALKLKPDY
-265 PEAFLNTGNALRELG
+265 PEAYLNMGNALRELG
-280 SLGEAI
+280 SLAEAI
-286 AAYRRAIELRPTY
+286 DAYRRAIALRPTY
-299 AEALAQLIYHRAR
+299 AEALAQLVYHRAR
-312 ACDWSDATA
+312 VCDWSDAGA
-321 EAAILSAVRQNAA
+321 ERALLSAVRQNAA
-334 RIPPFMLMATAA
+334 RIPPFMLIPTSA

-356 KWVEHFAVPAQ
+356 KWVEHFAVPEQ
-367 QVFQHHAAPRAGRL
+367 QVHAHHAGPRSGRL

-387 SDFYDHATAY
+387 SDFRDHATAY

-415 YSYGADPGGAMR
+415 YSYGPDPGGAMR
-427 ARLVSAFD
+427 ARLVAAFD
-435 RFTDIDALAHRA
+435 RFTDIDALSHRD
-447 AAARIRADDIDIL
+447 AAARIRADAIDIL
-460 VDLKGHTH
+460 VDLKGHTY
-468 RARPKILAFRPAPV
+468 RARPKIPAFRPAPV

-488 YPGTMGAPFIDYIIA
+488 FPGTMGAPFVDYIVA
-503 DDFIVPRDRQM
+503 DDFIVPRDRQT
-514 LFAEKLAYLPDCYQ
+514 LYAEKLAYLPGCYQ
-528 PNDTRRDIAAAPSRA
+528 PNDTRREVAAAPSRA

-562 ITPAFFVIWM
+562 ITPAFFAIWM

-577 VPDSVLWLLESN
+577 APGSVLWFLESN
-589 TLVRRNLGAAAAAA
+589 ALVRRNLTAAAVAA

-616 PHGQHLARHRHAD
+616 PHGQHLARHRNAD

-643 SDALWTGLPV
+643 SDALWAGLPV

-668 IVRAAGLAEL
+668 IVRAAGLAEM

-693 ARDPARLAGIRS
+693 TRDPARLAAIRS
-705 RLGTGCSSLPLFDMV
+705 RLCAGRENLPLFDTA
-720 KRTRDLEAIYARM
+720 KRTRDLEALYARM

-746 ML
+746 SL

>member
-1 MARPATR
+1 MP
-8 SSISAG
+8 
-14 ANRSSSP
+14 
-21 NPMAAPADQLLQQ
+21 APADQLLQQ

-53 VLEIAP
+53 VLEVTP

-92 PDAAEAHYNLG
+92 PDVAEAHYNLG

-109 GKLDAAIEV
+109 GKLDAAIEA

-129 PQAHT
+129 PQACT
-134 NIGVA
+134 NLGVA

-156 VADNP
+156 IAGNP
-161 RYVDAYFNLG
+161 KHADAYFNLG
-171 AVLRLQGRADEAA
+171 AVLRLQDHVDEAA
-184 AAYRRVIELEPS
+184 AAYRRVIALDPS

-213 LSAADDL
+213 LSAAEVL
-220 LRQAVRHWPDYAE
+220 QRQAVGLWPDYAE

-241 LLDQGRPQEALDA
+241 LLDQGRPQDALDA
-254 LQAALRLKPDY
+254 LRAALKLKPDY
-265 PEAFLNTGNALRELG
+265 PEAYLNMGNALRELG
-280 SLGEAI
+280 SLAEAI
-286 AAYRRAIELRPTY
+286 DAYRRAIELRPTY
-299 AEALAQLIYHRAR
+299 AEALAQLVYHRAR
-312 ACDWSDATA
+312 ACDWTDAATA
-321 EAAILSAVRQNAA
+321 EATLLSAVRQNAA
-334 RIPPFMLMATAA
+334 RIPPFMLIPTAA
-346 TAADQLLCAR
+346 TAADQLICAR

-367 QVFQHHAAPRAGRL
+367 QVFQHYAVPRAGRL

-387 SDFYDHATAY
+387 SDFHDHATAY

-407 RDRFEIHG
+407 RERFEIHG
-415 YSYGADPGGAMR
+415 YSYGPDPGGAMR

-435 RFTDIDALAHRA
+435 RFTDIDALSHRD

-488 YPGTMGAPFIDYIIA
+488 FPGTMGAPFIDYIVA
-503 DDFIVPRDRQM
+503 DDCIVPRERQTQY
-514 LFAEKLAYLPDCYQ
+514 AEKLAYLPDCYQ
-528 PNDTRRDIAAAPSRA
+528 PNDTRREIAAAPSRA
-543 ACGLPA
+543 ECSLPA
-549 QGFVFCAFNNSFK
+549 QGLVFCAFNNSFK
-562 ITPAFFVIWM
+562 ITPAFFAVWM
-572 RLLQQ
+572 RLLHQ
-577 VPDSVLWLLESN
+577 VPGSVLWLLESN
-589 TLVRRNLGAAAAAA
+589 ALVRRNLTAAAAAA

-616 PHGQHLARHRHAD
+616 PHGQHLARHRQAD

-643 SDALWTGLPV
+643 SDALWAGLPV

-668 IVRAAGLAEL
+668 IVRAAGLAEM
-678 VASSPRDYEAIALAL
+678 VTNSPRDYEAKALEL
-693 ARDPARLAGIRS
+693 ARDPARLPAIRS
-705 RLGTGCSSLPLFDMV
+705 RLGAGRASLPLFDMA
-720 KRTRDLEAIYARM
+720 KRACDLEALYARM

-746 ML
+746 TL

>member
-1 MARPATR
+1 MP
-8 SSISAG
+8 
-14 ANRSSSP
+14 
-21 NPMAAPADQLLQQ
+21 APADQLLQQ
-34 ALAAHRRGAIAE
+34 ALAAHRRGAFAE

-74 AGDFDEAETMF
+74 AGDLNEAETMF

-134 NIGVA
+134 NLGVA
-139 LQHQGKLDDAVA
+139 LQHQGKFDEAVA

-156 VADNP
+156 IARNP
-161 RYVDAYFNLG
+161 KHVDAYFNLG
-171 AVLRLQGRADEAA
+171 VVLRAQGHVDEAA
-184 AAYRRVIELEPS
+184 AAYRRVIELDPS
-196 HAAARNNLAL
+196 HAAACNNLAL

-213 LSAADDL
+213 LRAADVL
-220 LRQAVRHWPDYAE
+220 QRQAVGQQPDYAE

-241 LLDQGRPQEALDA
+241 LLDQGRPQEAIDA
-254 LQAALRLKPDY
+254 LQQALKLKPDY
-265 PEAFLNTGNALRELG
+265 PEACLNMGNALRELG
-280 SLGEAI
+280 SLAEAI

-299 AEALAQLIYHRAR
+299 AEAFAQLVYHRAR
-312 ACDWSDATA
+312 ACDWTDA
-321 EAAILSAVRQNAA
+321 EAAEETLLSAVRQNAA
-334 RIPPFMLMATAA
+334 RIPPFMLIPTAA
-346 TAADQLLCAR
+346 TGADQLLCAR
-356 KWVEHFAVPAQ
+356 KWVEHFAVPER
-367 QVFQHHAAPRAGRL
+367 QVFAHHAAPRSGRL

-407 RDRFEIHG
+407 RGRFEIIG

-435 RFTDIDALAHRA
+435 RFTDIDALAHRD

-488 YPGTMGAPFIDYIIA
+488 FPGTMGAPFIDYIVA
-503 DDFIVPRDRQM
+503 DDFIVPHDRQM
-514 LFAEKLAYLPDCYQ
+514 FFAEKLASLPDCYQ
-528 PNDTRRDIAAAPSRA
+528 PNDTRREIAAAPRRA

-562 ITPAFFVIWM
+562 ITPAFFAIWM

-577 VPDSVLWLLESN
+577 VPGSVLWLLESN
-589 TLVRRNLGAAAAAA
+589 ALVRRNLGAAAGAA
-603 GVDPGRLVFAPML
+603 GVDQGRLVFAPIL

-643 SDALWTGLPV
+643 SDALWAGLPV

-668 IVRAAGLAEL
+668 VVRAAGLSEL
-678 VASSPRDYEAIALAL
+678 VTNSPRDYEALAVALAQE
-693 ARDPARLAGIRS
+693 PARLAGIRS
-705 RLGTGCSSLPLFDMV
+705 RLGAGRENLPLFDMG
-720 KRTRDLEAIYARM
+720 KRTRDLEALYVRM
-733 AEIWR
+733 AETWR
-738 SGQPAAPI
+738 SGRPAAPI
-746 ML
+746 AL